1 MQKNLEENQQIK
13 CLIKHN
19 EINSHNVTK
28 YHRRSIAIAKHN
40 KGNTA
45 STNVANTVHETY
57 KIEYA
62 ALLRG

>member
-1 MQKNLEENQQIK
+1 MSQN
-13 CLIKHN
+13 
-19 EINSHNVTK
+19 TAK
-28 YHRRSIAIAKHN
+28 YHRRSTAIAKHN

-45 STNVANTVHETY
+45 STNVANTVRETY